1 MSDVDEFI
9 SKFNHD
15 EKMLLS
21 WGELVCQTINDQL
34 KVINKDSILK
44 IEPCFR
50 VKDLASLIEKAF
62 YRFKG
67 YNNPYKDIT
76 DKVGVRFVVLLTD
89 DIEHIKEII
98 QSNPIW
104 SCSEDRDF
112 EKEKAEKPYLFDYQS
127 VHYVVRNLD
136 EITNNDGVIIP
147 SETPCEIQIRTLLQH
162 AYAEVS
168 HDSVYKCKAVP
179 SSDIKRRMAR
189 TIALMESTDELFLAA
204 KNELNKSNEVIE
216 KWAEF
221 SKYIFSKIAK
231 PYDSKTNDKILY
243 HILNIYFE
251 SLTDHFFN
259 SYTSY
264 LDKNEGYEQYFQKK
278 IESECLS
285 GSYIKKSSA
294 IIFCLFM
301 ADKRTETFKDRWP
314 FSEADLNEITSI
326 VGK

>member
-9 SKFNHD
+9 SKFNQD

-21 WGELVCQTINDQL
+21 WGKLVCQTITDEL
-34 KVINKDSILK
+34 KKINKDSILK

-67 YNNPYKDIT
+67 YDNPYKDIT

-98 QSNPIW
+98 KNNPIW

-127 VHYVVRNLD
+127 VHYVIRNLD
-136 EITNNDGVIIP
+136 EIISNDGIVIP

-168 HDSVYKCKAVP
+168 HDSVYKCKALP
-179 SSDIKRRMAR
+179 SSDIKIRMAR

-204 KNELNKSNEVIE
+204 KNELDKSNEVIE
-216 KWAEF
+216 KWADY
-221 SKYIFSKIAK
+221 SKDTFLKIA
-231 PYDSKTNDKILY
+231 PSYDRKTKDKILY

-251 SLTDHFFN
+251 NLTDQLFN
-259 SYTSY
+259 SYSSY
-264 LDKNEGYEQYFQKK
+264 LVKNEGYEEYFQKK

-301 ADKRTETFKDRWP
+301 ADKRTEIFKDRWP
-314 FSEADLNEITSI
+314 YSETDLNEITSI

>member
-1 MSDVDEFI
+1 MSGVDEFI
-9 SKFNHD
+9 SKFNQD

-21 WGELVCQTINDQL
+21 WGKLVCQTINDEL
-34 KVINKDSILK
+34 KKTDKDGILK

-50 VKDLASLIEKAF
+50 LKDLASLIEKAF
-62 YRFKG
+62 YRLKG
-67 YNNPYKDIT
+67 YDDPYKDIT

-89 DIEHIKEII
+89 DIEHIKGII
-98 QSNPIW
+98 NNNPIW

-112 EKEKAEKPYLFDYQS
+112 EKEKSEKPYLFDYQS

-136 EITNNDGVIIP
+136 KIVNNDGTIIP
-147 SETPCEIQIRTLLQH
+147 PETPCEIQIRTLLQH

-221 SKYIFSKIAK
+221 SRKIFSKILTS
-231 PYDSKTNDKILY
+231 YDIKTKDKILY
-243 HILNIYFE
+243 HVLNIYFD
-251 SLTDHFFN
+251 SLTDQLFN
-259 SYTSY
+259 TYSSY
-264 LDKNEGYEQYFQKK
+264 LVKNEGYEEYFKEK
-278 IESECLS
+278 IESEYLS

-294 IIFCLFM
+294 IMFCLFM
-301 ADKRTETFKDRWP
+301 ADKRPEIFKGKWP

>member
-1 MSDVDEFI
+1 MSEVDEFI
-9 SKFNHD
+9 LKFNQD
-15 EKMLLS
+15 ENMLLS
-21 WGELVCQTINDQL
+21 WGKLVCQTINDEL
-34 KVINKDSILK
+34 KLINKDSILK

-50 VKDLASLIEKAF
+50 VKDLSSLIEKAF

-67 YNNPYKDIT
+67 YKNPYKDIT

-89 DIEHIKEII
+89 DIEHIKKII
-98 QSNPIW
+98 QNNPLW
-104 SCSEDRDF
+104 TYSEDRDF

-127 VHYVVRNLD
+127 VHYVVKNLE
-136 EITNNDGVIIP
+136 EITNIDGITIP

-216 KWAEF
+216 KWAKF
-221 SKYIFSKIAK
+221 TKYTFSKIVLS
-231 PYDSKTNDKILY
+231 YDEKTKDKILY
-243 HILNIYFE
+243 HILNIYYE
-251 SLTDHFFN
+251 SLTDPLFN
-259 SYTSY
+259 AYSSY
-264 LDKNEGYEQYFQKK
+264 LDKNEGYEKYFQQK

-285 GSYIKKSSA
+285 GSYLKKSSA
-294 IIFCLFM
+294 TIFCLFM
-301 ADKRTETFKDRWP
+301 ADKRTEIFKERWP